1 MTRVALRGL
10 AGRKL
15 RAVLT
20 AIAIVLGVAMISGTY
35 ILTDTINRAFTTL
48 FTESYAG
55 TDAVVTGRGLDI
67 SIDGEAPPSPPV
79 DASLLE
85 TVRGVDQ
92 VALATGSILD
102 ERNTKILNRE
112 GEASSSE
119 GAPTFGFGIDTDPAL
134 AQFNPLNLLEGR
146 WPAAEDEVVI
156 DAGTADDDDYAVGDT
171 VEITTLQP
179 KRAFKLVGVAQYGS
193 VDSIG
198 NASFAVFTVFAAQEL
213 LEREGQYDA
222 ISAAA
227 VEGVSEDELVAAI
240 GPVLPES
247 AEVVSATAEAA
258 EAVDEVDEF
267 TAIFRYFLLAF
278 AGIALFVG
286 AFVIFNTF
294 SITVAQRTREFAT
307 LRTIGASRRQIL
319 GSVILESLIIGLLA
333 SLIGLG
339 LGVLLAE
346 GIEGLFRSLGVELP
360 TADRVFALRTVIVAL
375 VVGVGITLVAGLF
388 PAIRATRVPPD
399 RRGARGRDASEVEVR
414 AVRAVDRRARRRPRA
429 GRPRPRD
436 VRGRARNGRPA
447 ALDRGRRAAALPRRR
462 DALVA
467 HRPAARRRLEPDRAL
482 GGLRVH
488 GARLAV
494 LPAAVLAAAVRRSS
508 GPGRSDGRLGA
519 FVAGAL
525 VNPFLL
531 PIVLVM
537 WLRQALTRWRPEWP
551 AEFPTV
557 VPDRV
562 AARTGGE
569 NARRNPGRTAAT
581 AAALMIGIALVSF
594 IATLTNGMKASN
606 REAIEEQI
614 AADYVVTSLD
624 GYTPF
629 VAAAGDALAA
639 SPVPEVVTSVRSDA
653 GLVDD
658 VTTEVGGI
666 EPDTI
671 ADAYVFDWREGDD
684 SVLATMDTTKAVVS
698 SNYAE
703 DHDISVGDVLM
714 LRSTA
719 DRAAEITVVGTF
731 EPPPFYPLIE
741 SVNVST
747 ELFDELYDRPRNRW
761 TWANVAGE
769 PNEANR
775 AEMEAGDRRL
785 PGHAARDAR
794 GVDRARGRGLQRVHL
809 VPLRDA
815 DARRVREHLRDDQ
828 HARPLG
834 VRAHARDRDA
844 ARDRDDAPAGAPDD
858 PAGEHHHRAHRRGD
872 RAPARH
878 LPRRAR
884 QPRAVRVRHP
894 LRDPVGAAARAD
906 DRRDR
911 HRDPGGDHARAA
923 RREVEPARS
932 DRRTSNLA
940 RMGRFAIRG
949 LLSRKLRTAL
959 TAIAI
964 VLGVAMISGTYVLTD
979 SIDQAF
985 DRIFTDIR
993 QGSNAVITGKSA
1005 FDLSEGSGVT
1015 EPTFAESLLPEVQAL
1030 PAVAAPKAA
1039 STPTRRSSSATTA
1052 RPSSTAA
1059 RRTSDSRSRT
1069 RARPSTR

>member
-1 MTRVALRGL
+1 
-10 AGRKL
+10 
-15 RAVLT
+15 
-20 AIAIVLGVAMISGTY
+20 MISGTY

-67 SIDGEAPPSPPV
+67 SIDGEAPPTPPV

-92 VALATGSILD
+92 VSLATGSILD
-102 ERNTKILNRE
+102 EQNTKILNRE
-112 GEASSSE
+112 GEATSSE
-119 GAPTFGFGIDTDPAL
+119 GAPSFGFGIDTDPAL

-240 GPVLPES
+240 GPVLPET
-247 AEVVSATAEAA
+247 AKVVSASAEAA

-267 TAIFRYFLLAF
+267 TSIFRYFLLAF

-360 TADRVFALRTVIVAL
+360 TADRVFALRTVVVAL

-388 PAIRATRVPPD
+388 PAIRATRVPPI
-399 RRGARGRDASEVEVR
+399 
-414 AVRAVDRRARRRPRA
+414 
-429 GRPRPRD
+429 
-436 VRGRARNGRPA
+436 
-447 ALDRGRRAAALPRRR
+447 
-462 DALVA
+462 
-467 HRPAARRRLEPDRAL
+467 
-482 GGLRVH
+482 
-488 GARLAV
+488 
-494 LPAAVLAAAVRRSS
+494 AAVREGATLPKSRFAPYVPWIAGLLVVLALVVLGRAMFSDELGTADRLLSIAAGVLLLFLGVAMLSS
-508 GPGRSDGRLGA
+508 HIVKPLAIVSSPIGRWAAFLFTVLAWPFFLLPYWLQRYGLFGPGTVGGRVGA
-519 FVAGAL
+519 FLAGGL
-525 VNPFLL
+525 INPFLL

-537 WLRQALTRWRPEWP
+537 WLRRALTRWRPEWP

-569 NARRNPGRTAAT
+569 NARRNPGRTAST

-653 GLVDD
+653 GLVDG

-684 SVLATMDTTKAVVS
+684 SVLATMDKTKAVVS

-703 DHDISVGDVLM
+703 DHDVAVGDVLM

-719 DRAAEITVVGTF
+719 DRSAEVTVVGTF

-761 TWANVAGE
+761 TWANVPGDPSE
-769 PNEANR
+769 ENR
-775 AEMEAGDRRL
+775 AEMEQAISGFPDTQLETREEWIEREDSDFNEFISFLYVMLTLAVFVSIFGMINTLVLSVYERTREIGMLRAIGMTRRQVRRMIRQESIITAL
-785 PGHAARDAR
+785 IGAAI
-794 GVDRARGRGLQRVHL
+794 GL
-809 VPLRDA
+809 
-815 DARRVREHLRDDQ
+815 
-828 HARPLG
+828 PLG
-834 VRAHARDRDA
+834 IFLAALVNRALSEFD
-844 ARDRDDAPAGAPDD
+844 
-858 PAGEHHHRAHRRGD
+858 
-872 RAPARH
+872 
-878 LPRRAR
+878 
-884 QPRAVRVRHP
+884 V
-894 LRDPVGAAARAD
+894 
-906 DRRDR
+906 
-911 HRDPGGDHARAA
+911 
-923 RREVEPARS
+923 
-932 DRRTSNLA
+932 
-940 RMGRFAIRG
+940 RFAIPWVQ
-949 LLSRKLRTAL
+949 LLVL
-959 TAIAI
+959 TIVAI
-964 VLGVAMISGTYVLTD
+964 VIGIL
-979 SIDQAF
+979 
-985 DRIFTDIR
+985 
-993 QGSNAVITGKSA
+993 
-1005 FDLSEGSGVT
+1005 
-1015 EPTFAESLLPEVQAL
+1015 
-1030 PAVAAPKAA
+1030 AAIMP
-1039 STPTRRSSSATTA
+1039 
-1052 RPSSTAA
+1052 A
-1059 RRTSDSRSRT
+1059 RRAAKLNPLEAISYE
-1069 RARPSTR
+1069 